1 MSVSSEDDSEI
12 SFEVKF
18 LGRVQVVRPNGLQ
31 VLEEAAQSLKTPDV
45 YSSEKATKKSKVHL
59 FVSPSTIDILENKT
73 KFLLYS
79 CPLSTV
85 SFCAVLPSSPK
96 VFGFVA
102 KHLAADTYHC
112 YLFQSKKFVIPCA
125 GLGYRR
131 GLQSF
136 TEDGGHQRRT
146 GPDSGGAQTQG
157 TSYYYAFT
165 PVDFW
170 TGPTEDVSIATLL
183 CYHSHP
189 RELRHRRSETEVD
202 GLHAYTNIRTHE
214 LRTELNIRTHVHNLH
229 PHPPPQA
236 SLTIHRSQE
245 SVQ

>member
-112 YLFQSKKFVIPCA
+112 YLFQSKKFSHVLVSVIGEA
-125 GLGYRR
+125 FRAS
-131 GLQSF
+131 QK
-136 TEDGGHQRRT
+136 TEDTRGGR
-146 GPDSGGAQTQG
+146 DLIVEA
-157 TSYYYAFT
+157 
-165 PVDFW
+165 
-170 TGPTEDVSIATLL
+170 
-183 CYHSHP
+183 
-189 RELRHRRSETEVD
+189 LRHKNKMLQRENSELKRRLSGITD
-202 GLHAYTNIRTHE
+202 H
-214 LRTELNIRTHVHNLH
+214 
-229 PHPPPQA
+229 
-236 SLTIHRSQE
+236 SC
-245 SVQ
+245 